1 MVGVKLVN
9 VTKKFKD
16 VVAVDHVTLEIKH
29 GEFFTLLGPSGCG
42 KTTTL
47 RLIAGLEYPDEGRIY
62 FDGQD
67 VTDLPPYKRNTG
79 MVFQNYALWP
89 HMTVFDNIAYGLKVR
104 RLPKDEIRKKVYE
117 VLDLIKLKGLER
129 RYPTQLSG
137 GQQQRVALARALV
150 IEPQVL
156 LLDEPLSNLDA
167 KLRIEMREEIK
178 RLQRRLGITTIYV
191 THDQEEAMVISDRI
205 AVMNRGRIMQVGTPR
220 ELYKRPRN
228 LFVAT
233 FLGRCTLIKGKISK
247 VLPNSYVTLVSEEG
261 DLKLVG
267 IIPSEELEV
276 KEGEEAVA
284 IMRPQDF
291 SPEEPSKPSNVIE
304 GIVDWLSFVGP
315 YVEIRVNR
323 NGKRI
328 LINVPTDF
336 EVEVNKRFK
345 AFIPYDATIIFP
357 STYG

>member
-1 MVGVKLVN
+1 
-9 VTKKFKD
+9 
-16 VVAVDHVTLEIKH
+16 
-29 GEFFTLLGPSGCG
+29 
-42 KTTTL
+42 
-47 RLIAGLEYPDEGRIY
+47 
-62 FDGQD
+62 
-67 VTDLPPYKRNTG
+67 
-79 MVFQNYALWP
+79 
-89 HMTVFDNIAYGLKVR
+89 
-104 RLPKDEIRKKVYE
+104 
-117 VLDLIKLKGLER
+117 
-129 RYPTQLSG
+129 
-137 GQQQRVALARALV
+137 LV

>member
-129 RYPTQLSG
+129 RYPTNFPGAS
-137 GQQQRVALARALV
+137 
-150 IEPQVL
+150 
-156 LLDEPLSNLDA
+156 S
-167 KLRIEMREEIK
+167 
-178 RLQRRLGITTIYV
+178 
-191 THDQEEAMVISDRI
+191 
-205 AVMNRGRIMQVGTPR
+205 
-220 ELYKRPRN
+220 
-228 LFVAT
+228 
-233 FLGRCTLIKGKISK
+233 KG
-247 VLPNSYVTLVSEEG
+247 
-261 DLKLVG
+261 
-267 IIPSEELEV
+267 
-276 KEGEEAVA
+276 
-284 IMRPQDF
+284 
-291 SPEEPSKPSNVIE
+291 
-304 GIVDWLSFVGP
+304 
-315 YVEIRVNR
+315 
-323 NGKRI
+323 
-328 LINVPTDF
+328 
-336 EVEVNKRFK
+336 
-345 AFIPYDATIIFP
+345 
-357 STYG
+357 